1 MPRLRAASATSSAV
15 KRPAIGARRDLIPVI
30 LYSARAMTLGDFTA
44 QLPKGDLWIFGYGSL
59 MWSPCFDYTHRSVGR
74 AHGYHR
80 ALCILSTRYRG
91 TERKPGLVMGLCRGG
106 SCWGVAYRIDAQ
118 RLRRALARLWY
129 REMPRR
135 VYQPRLIP
143 VRLKNKTVR
152 ALAFVADPSHP
163 AYVRELDLHGRARL
177 VAQGIG
183 ARGRCLDYIRNTL
196 EHMNQVGVRDP
207 HLERILHA
215 AIALRQNGQHGSG
228 PVACAVAPS
237 AARQPEAR
245 AAGAVLRRAAR
256 RPRRAAARR

>member
-1 MPRLRAASATSSAV
+1 MKL
-15 KRPAIGARRDLIPVI
+15 DE
-30 LYSARAMTLGDFTA
+30 FTA
-44 QLPKGDLWIFGYGSL
+44 RLPPGDLWVFGYGSL
-59 MWSPCFDYTHRSVGR
+59 MWSPCFDYRQKTLGR

-91 TERKPGLVMGLCRGG
+91 TQRKPGLVMGLCRGG
-106 SCWGVAYRIDAQ
+106 SCWGMAYRIDAP

-135 VYQPRLIP
+135 VYEPRLIS
-143 VRLKNKTVR
+143 VRLGNKTVR
-152 ALAFVADPSHP
+152 ALAFVADSAHPS
-163 AYVRELDLHGRARL
+163 YVGELDLHGRARL

-183 ARGRCLDYIRNTL
+183 IRGPCIDYIRNTL
-196 EHMNQVGVRDP
+196 DHMHDVGVRDP

-215 AIALRQNGQHGSG
+215 ALALRQNGTNDSKS
-228 PVACAVAPS
+228 VACAPS
-237 AARQPEAR
+237 PPAARQPEAR